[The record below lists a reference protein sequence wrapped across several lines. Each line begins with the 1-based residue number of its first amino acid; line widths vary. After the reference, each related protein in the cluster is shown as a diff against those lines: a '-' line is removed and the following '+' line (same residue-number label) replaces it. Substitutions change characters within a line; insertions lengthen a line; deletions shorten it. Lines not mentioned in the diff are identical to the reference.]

1 MCTHMYVR
9 ARDCVCV
16 GTGGRVLC
24 VRARA
29 VACRMRG
36 ERTRATREHAER
48 EGSERERCTG
58 ACRVVRG
65 VNATAAREH
74 AE

>member
-1 MCTHMYVR
+1 MYVR

-36 ERTRATREHAER
+36 ERTRELHGSMQSERGANARATREHAE
-48 EGSERERCTG
+48 
-58 ACRVVRG
+58 
-65 VNATAAREH
+65 
-74 AE
+74 

>member
-36 ERTRATREHAER
+36 ERTRELHGSMQRER
-48 EGSERERCTG
+48 EANATG
-58 ACRVVRG
+58 A
-65 VNATAAREH
+65 REY